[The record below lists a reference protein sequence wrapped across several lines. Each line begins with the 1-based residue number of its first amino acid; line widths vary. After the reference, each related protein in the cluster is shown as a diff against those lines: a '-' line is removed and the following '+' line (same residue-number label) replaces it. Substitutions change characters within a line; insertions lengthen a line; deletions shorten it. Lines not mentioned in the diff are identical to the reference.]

1 MKEEQSSIDAVKA
14 LIERGKQK
22 GTLSYEEIMDTLQ
35 GFELSAEQIDSIY
48 EHFGAIGIK
57 ISSDGSAK
65 ADAKNGEA
73 EEDEE
78 NDVESFKPLS
88 ANDVLNIFKAAF

>member
-1 MKEEQSSIDAVKA
+1 MKEEQSSIDEVKK

-35 GFELSAEQIDSIY
+35 SFDLSSEKIDSIY

-57 ISSDGSAK
+57 ISSDGSGK
-65 ADAKNGEA
+65 RMLKM
-73 EEDEE
+73 
-78 NDVESFKPLS
+78 VKPKKKMMKPMWICLFLTVLLS
-88 ANDVLNIFKAAF
+88 MIPSVCT